1 MNILLIILC
10 NREIAY
16 FKLLSKFRNNIC
28 ESYLDGSRTEKIA
41 ILKKLV
47 EEVTVEIGSNNTVG
61 VAIVNI
67 RITALALH
75 D

>member
-10 NREIAY
+10 NRGIAY

-28 ESYLDGSRTEKIA
+28 ESYLDASRTKKIA
-41 ILKKLV
+41 ILEKLA
-47 EEVTVEIGSNNTVG
+47 EEVTEERGSNNTVG
-61 VAIVNI
+61 VVIVDI
-67 RITALALH
+67 RITALALY